1 MTSHALDEPNKT
13 LFVAVLVGSIVA
25 HTLLVS
31 SMNGQTPIRT
41 MRRSVEMAFLET
53 PRAEEK
59 KPEVVPPPAPA
70 KLKRAVVKAERSS
83 AATPTPTKEPVP
95 AVGGVTPD
103 STTPIGAFVIPP
115 GNTTFAPAATSIAP
129 RVGPSSG
136 GAKDAPPGSADR
148 EPSVIGEVKVDYPV
162 EARRNE
168 VEGEV
173 RLRVTTD
180 ARGAVTSV
188 RVISGPGYGLDEA
201 ARDALMR
208 FRFSPAT
215 KDGEAVGYTFT
226 YVYRFEL
233 N

>member
-1 MTSHALDEPNKT
+1 MTSRALNEPNKA
-13 LFVAVLVGSIVA
+13 LFIALLTVSVAAHAVLVS
-25 HTLLVS
+25 
-31 SMNGQTPIRT
+31 T
-41 MRRSVEMAFLET
+41 MHGESPTRSVRRSVEMAFFET
-53 PRAEEK
+53 PRVEAQK
-59 KPEVVPPPAPA
+59 TEVVTPPAPQ
-70 KLKRAVVKAERSS
+70 KLKREVTKFERSS
-83 AATPTPTKEPVP
+83 AASPTPTKEPVP

-103 STTPIGAFVIPP
+103 STASIGTFVIPP
-115 GNTTFAPAATSIAP
+115 GNTVFAPASTSIAP

-148 EPSVIGEVKVDYPV
+148 EPSVIGEVKIDYPV